1 MMFKR
6 KIYEQMLNWK
16 NKQTKTALLVKGA
29 RRVGKSTVVEEFAKS
44 EYKSYVL
51 IDFSNVSKEINELF
65 DDLSDLDYFFAQIQY
80 LTHSILYR
88 GESVV
93 IFDEVQLNPKAR
105 QAIKHL
111 VKDGRYD
118 YIETGSLLSI
128 KKNVEGI
135 LIPSEETHLK
145 MFPMDFEEFCWA
157 LGDQT
162 TPNLIRNS
170 VQSSVAF
177 GEAVHRKLMR
187 LFRLYMILGGMPQA
201 IDTYI
206 KTSNLLEVDAV
217 KKMIINLYDEDFRKI
232 DKSGM
237 SSLIFRE
244 IPAQLNSNIGR
255 YKISSVN
262 RDARASRI
270 IEKIFDMKDSQVV
283 DVAHA
288 ITDPNVGLAL
298 SVDMDRFKLYT
309 ADTGI
314 FTSLAFI
321 AESNNGDDIYKR
333 LLSDKSSANL
343 GYLFENMVAQIL
355 STSNQ
360 ELYFYTE
367 YNKESKHSYEVDF
380 ILADNNKIIPI
391 EVKSSSNSSSH
402 KSLDAFIQKFSN
414 RINRAYVVHTKD
426 IKQEGIIK
434 YIPLYAMP
442 FIFEN
447 TNSFM

>member
-201 IDTYI
+201 IETYLN
-206 KTSNLLEVDAV
+206 TSNLLEVDAV
-217 KKMIINLYDEDFRKI
+217 KKMIINLYYEDFRKI

-244 IPAQLNSNIGR
+244 IPAQLNSNIRR
-255 YKISSVN
+255 YKIGSVSRN
-262 RDARASRI
+262 ARASRI

-283 DVAHA
+283 NVAHA
-288 ITDPNVGLAL
+288 ISDPNVGLAL
-298 SVDMDRFKLYT
+298 SIDINRFKLFT

-314 FTSLAFI
+314 FTSLAFV

-391 EVKSSSNSSSH
+391 EVKSSNNSSSH
-402 KSLDAFIQKFSN
+402 KSLDTFIQKFSN
-414 RINRAYVVHTKD
+414 RINRAYVIHTKD
-426 IKQEGIIK
+426 MKEEGTIK
-434 YIPLYAMP
+434 YIPIYAMP
-442 FIFEN
+442 FIFE
-447 TNSFM
+447 SSIY

>member
-65 DDLSDLDYFFAQIQY
+65 DDLSDLDYFFTKIQY

-145 MFPMDFEEFCWA
+145 MFPMDFEEFCWT

-170 VQSSVAF
+170 VQISVAF

-201 IDTYI
+201 IETYI

-237 SSLIFRE
+237 SSLIFKE

-255 YKISSVN
+255 YKIGSVS

-298 SVDMDRFKLYT
+298 SIDINRFKLFT

-314 FTSLAFI
+314 FTSLAFV

-367 YNKESKHSYEVDF
+367 YNKENKHSYEVDF

-402 KSLDAFIQKFSN
+402 KSLDTFIQKFSN
-414 RINRAYVVHTKD
+414 RINRAYVIHTKD
-426 IKQEGIIK
+426 MKEEGIIK
-434 YIPLYAMP
+434 YIPIYAMP
-442 FIFEN
+442 FIFE
-447 TNSFM
+447 SSIH

>member
-29 RRVGKSTVVEEFAKS
+29 RRVGKSTVVEEFARS

-65 DDLSDLDYFFAQIQY
+65 DDLSDLDYFFTKIQY
-80 LTHSILYR
+80 LTHSPLYR
-88 GESVV
+88 GESVI

-157 LGDQT
+157 LGDQA
-162 TPNLIRNS
+162 TPNLIRDS
-170 VQSSVAF
+170 VKSSVAF
-177 GEAVHRKLMR
+177 GETVHSKLMR
-187 LFRLYMILGGMPQA
+187 LFRLYMILGGMPQVIEA
-201 IDTYI
+201 YL

-244 IPAQLNSNIGR
+244 IPAQLSSNIGR

-298 SVDMDRFKLYT
+298 SIDINRFKLFT
-309 ADTGI
+309 ADIGI
-314 FTSLAFI
+314 FTSLAFV

-391 EVKSSSNSSSH
+391 EVKSSNNSSSH
-402 KSLDAFIQKFSN
+402 KSLDTFIQKFSN
-414 RINRAYVVHTKD
+414 RINRAYVIHAKD
-426 IKQEGIIK
+426 MKEEGIIK
-434 YIPLYAMP
+434 YIPIYAMP
-442 FIFEN
+442 FIFE
-447 TNSFM
+447 SSIH

>member
-65 DDLSDLDYFFAQIQY
+65 DDLSDLDYFFTKIQY

-201 IDTYI
+201 TETYL
-206 KTSNLLEVDAV
+206 KTDNLLEVDVV

-262 RDARASRI
+262 REARASRI

-298 SVDMDRFKLYT
+298 SIDINRFKLFT

-314 FTSLAFI
+314 FTSLAFV

-360 ELYFYTE
+360 ELYFYPE

-402 KSLDAFIQKFSN
+402 KFLDMFIQKFSN

-426 IKQEGIIK
+426 MKEEGIIK
-434 YIPLYAMP
+434 YIPIYAMP
-442 FIFEN
+442 FIFE
-447 TNSFM
+447 SSIH